1 MSSSADH
8 MTIVTMVSSPP
19 PPRESSS
26 LTWTT
31 RTRFFSFTLLALV
44 ILQLKQDLSF
54 LDTTSD
60 IALRNK
66 HPVKNVD
73 KTFKIANKT
82 KVVLDR
88 IQKLNKN
95 SKKARNG
102 EKKVAQTKASN
113 TTSTLTKTKTAQ
125 LKEKRHVSHARFNYT
140 LYWEQAMEAA
150 FASLKAEEDLEATN
164 SPPSPCPKVYVY
176 NLPNKLRDGPRKLTK
191 KNTFGS
197 RIGRSMYA
205 NYLFVTS
212 QVRPENL
219 PLLLRQFVY

>member
-1 MSSSADH
+1 
-8 MTIVTMVSSPP
+8 V
-19 PPRESSS
+19 
-26 LTWTT
+26 
-31 RTRFFSFTLLALV
+31 
-44 ILQLKQDLSF
+44 SF

-60 IALRNK
+60 SALRNK

-73 KTFKIANKT
+73 KTVKTANAT

-88 IQKLNKN
+88 IQKLNEN

-102 EKKVAQTKASN
+102 DKKVAQTKASN
-113 TTSTLTKTKTAQ
+113 ITSPSTKTKTAQ
-125 LKEKRHVSHARFNYT
+125 PKEKRHVSYVKFNYT

-150 FASLKAEEDLEATN
+150 FASLKTEEDLQATN

-197 RIGRSMYA
+197 RIGRGMYA

-219 PLLLRQFVY
+219 PLLLCQFVYSSSRFPIVAVCIAIHSRIPTENVQTVLYK